1 MWYRLLDDFQLAL
14 ITLLGACAVIDIT
27 PFAVCRFVIGDLLV
41 GVIDSPIAAC
51 VAAAVLYA
59 WRSGDT
65 RRTGTTGSIVI
76 ATTLGRPGL
85 FWAYPTF
92 PSSHFLVDR
101 RNATVATA
109 AVLVMLGVRGEAFA
123 SMLQMVLFLDTAA
136 IVSLFATVFAQR
148 AESQR
153 LQLETLATRDPLTGA
168 PNRRA
173 MEQELQI
180 ALERQRRDP
189 RAVG

>member
-41 GVIDSPIAAC
+41 GVIASAN
-51 VAAAVLYA
+51 
-59 WRSGDT
+59 
-65 RRTGTTGSIVI
+65 
-76 ATTLGRPGL
+76 ATILGRPGL